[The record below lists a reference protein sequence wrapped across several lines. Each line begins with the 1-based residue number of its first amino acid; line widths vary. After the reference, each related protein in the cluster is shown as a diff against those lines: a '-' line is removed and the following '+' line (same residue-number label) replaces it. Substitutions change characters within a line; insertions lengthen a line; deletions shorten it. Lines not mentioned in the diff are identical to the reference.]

1 MLGRTPAAVAA
12 VVVAVM
18 VVTLPS
24 VVCGQY
30 WPSDTFPLSSVDQEY
45 WPKVEQF
52 IYPPDPAYAH
62 AATQFEP
69 EIWMRYDF
77 RCVAAWLDAFG
88 FCFCPP
94 FLVVARAAIGGLGRI
109 RRQRGE
115 FHSLVALS
123 RRRVRCMHM
132 GAAAAAPLGWNSF
145 FKAPG
150 FVAGPP
156 WLPKAHRLLL
166 GNLLCWS
173 VCEGRPPGGRTMSER
188 MAGQK

>member
-1 MLGRTPAAVAA
+1 MLGRTPAAVAV

-77 RCVAAWLDAFG
+77 CCVGAWLDAFG
-88 FCFCPP
+88 FCF
-94 FLVVARAAIGGLGRI
+94 
-109 RRQRGE
+109 
-115 FHSLVALS
+115 ALS
-123 RRRVRCMHM
+123 FWSLR
-132 GAAAAAPLGWNSF
+132 APPLGVW
-145 FKAPG
+145 
-150 FVAGPP
+150 
-156 WLPKAHRLLL
+156 
-166 GNLLCWS
+166 
-173 VCEGRPPGGRTMSER
+173 GG
-188 MAGQK
+188 